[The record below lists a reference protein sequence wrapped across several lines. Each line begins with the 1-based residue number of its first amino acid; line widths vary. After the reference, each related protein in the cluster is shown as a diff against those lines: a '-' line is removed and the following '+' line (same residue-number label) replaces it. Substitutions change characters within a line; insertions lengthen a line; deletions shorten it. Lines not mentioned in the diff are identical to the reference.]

1 MSSILLQQLTALETA
16 VAYTTLPPPGQ
27 TAGHHSPGHIPI
39 LLSAPHS
46 TAHQRNGRIKEEE
59 EFTAAF
65 VQYLAAQTGAH
76 AFYAPF
82 QSAIDPNWYKD
93 APYKSALQQVITR
106 HNIRFVLD
114 VHGMSNRYKIGLALG
129 TMNGR
134 SCPQHETLLVD
145 TLAAQGFAP
154 TSQTSSKKLERL
166 QWNRLVLNHNRFTGG
181 LSHHTVTRFVAE
193 TMGVAAAQLELCS
206 MVRIVKRGSH
216 RDWRIPFHGDPQ
228 GIETAVCALITL
240 INRLNHALQS

>member
-1 MSSILLQQLTALETA
+1 
-16 VAYTTLPPPGQ
+16 
-27 TAGHHSPGHIPI
+27 
-39 LLSAPHS
+39 
-46 TAHQRNGRIKEEE
+46 
-59 EFTAAF
+59 
-65 VQYLAAQTGAH
+65 
-76 AFYAPF
+76 
-82 QSAIDPNWYKD
+82 
-93 APYKSALQQVITR
+93 
-106 HNIRFVLD
+106 
-114 VHGMSNRYKIGLALG
+114 MSNRYKIGLALG

-134 SCPQHETLLVD
+134 SCPQHESLLVD

-216 RDWRIPFHGDPQ
+216 RDWHIPFHGDPQ
-228 GIETAVCALITL
+228 GIETAVCALIML